1 MIDLK
6 MLISS
11 AEENERVR
19 HAFMAAI
26 PGPDQAELASAPFFN
41 AWQICHDSRT
51 LFLCGVVESHPKFD
65 SAVIS
70 SSPLIALSEDLTWA
84 RTVSRFYRL
93 GSHLKTNIETKRP
106 ESPISK
112 PYGWPTLEIRD
123 ARDLLSI
130 MASRFRRT
138 IN

>member
-1 MIDLK
+1 M
-6 MLISS
+6 
-11 AEENERVR
+11 
-19 HAFMAAI
+19 
-26 PGPDQAELASAPFFN
+26 
-41 AWQICHDSRT
+41 CHYSQT
-51 LFLCGVVESHPKFD
+51 LFLFGVVESYPKFD

-70 SSPLIALSEDLTWA
+70 SSPLITLSEDLTWA
-84 RTVSRFYRL
+84 RTVSRFYEL
-93 GSHLKTNIETKRP
+93 GSYLKANREVERL

-112 PYGWPTLEIRD
+112 HYGWPTLEIGD